1 MAWVKQV
8 LRGAEFTME
17 SIQMMLFIIE
27 EAAQTALMAYSTA
40 LQNKKMDL
48 AKEILDDTLIPI
60 RDKYFEFVVLYAI
73 PMMPNKDAWMNFYQ
87 GYNLFV
93 FQAVRNYDNYKKLIA
108 LGVDPVKRSPYS
120 RW

>member
-17 SIQMMLFIIE
+17 SIQMMLFILE
-27 EAAQTALMAYSTA
+27 EAAQASSMAFSTA

-48 AKEILDDTLIPI
+48 AEEILYETMIPI
-60 RDKYFEFVVLYAI
+60 RDKYFEFVVLYVI

-87 GYNLFV
+87 SFNLFI
-93 FQAVRNYDNYKKLIA
+93 FQSITNFENYKKLIA
-108 LGVDPVKRSPYS
+108 LGVDPVKRSPHS